1 MRSIYS
7 LSLDELTTDMV
18 KLGQNPYRAKQI
30 YSWIYKKDVSSFDD
44 MSDISKPFRN
54 ELKKL
59 YDFSL
64 PKMTD
69 VQVSKDGTIKC
80 LMSLDDGQHVESVL
94 MHYVYGYSVCIS
106 TEVGCSM
113 GCKFCASGL
122 IAVKRKLQANEMLGQ
137 VMAFNKYL
145 FDLNKG
151 KISHVVLMG
160 TGEPF
165 DNYENVLSFIKTI
178 NSPYGL
184 EIGARHIT
192 VSTCGIVP
200 RIYDFSME
208 HLQVN
213 LALSLHAPN
222 NELRNQIMPINK
234 RYPLEE
240 IIPAIIEFQKETGR
254 VVTYEYIMI
263 KDFNDS
269 LELAKQLVL
278 LCKKTNSYVNLIPY
292 NKVVENGLS
301 RSDNSQINKF
311 HKFLLS
317 HHVKST
323 IRKEF
328 GSDINAACGQLRV
341 KKDKKNNS

>member
-1 MRSIYS
+1 MKSIYS
-7 LSLDELTTDMV
+7 LSLDELTSDMIAME
-18 KLGQNPYRAKQI
+18 QNPYRAKQI
-30 YSWIYKKDVSSFDD
+30 YSWIYKKNISSFDD
-44 MSDISKPFRN
+44 MSDISKPFRE
-54 ELKKL
+54 ELKKH

-64 PKMTD
+64 PKMEN

-80 LMSLDDGQHVESVL
+80 LIRLFDGELVESVL

-122 IAVKRKLQANEMLGQ
+122 IKVKRKLLANEMLGQ

-145 FDLNKG
+145 YDFNKSR
-151 KISHVVLMG
+151 ISHVVLMG

-165 DNYENVLSFIKTI
+165 DNYDNVLSFVKTI

-192 VSTCGIVP
+192 ISTCGIVP
-200 RIYDFSME
+200 KIYAFGKE

-222 NELRNQIMPINK
+222 NDIRNRLMPINK
-234 RYPLEE
+234 RYPIEE
-240 IIPAIIEFQKETGR
+240 IIPAIIDYQQESGR
-254 VVTYEYIMI
+254 VVTFEYIMI
-263 KDFNDS
+263 KDVNDS
-269 LELAKQLVL
+269 LECAKELVSI
-278 LCKKTNSYVNLIPY
+278 CKKTKSYVNLIPY
-292 NKVVENGLS
+292 NKVVENDLS
-301 RSDNSQINKF
+301 RSDNKQVNLF
-311 HKFLLS
+311 HKYLLAN
-317 HHVKST
+317 HIKST

-341 KKDKKNNS
+341 KKDKQ